1 MVEPM
6 NRQQRRQTAEPAKRQ
21 GQVSQE
27 PRITAA
33 RQAHKEG
40 CHAEAEVIYDQLL
53 AENPRN
59 ADAIHFKGLL
69 FYQHGRN
76 EEAVAILRQAIK
88 LRSDLAS
95 FHGNLANVL
104 FYMGETDAAESE
116 CRKAIRLD
124 KKYVTAYSNF
134 SALLLGK
141 GAFAEAETTVRRAI
155 SLQPNNA
162 EAYTNLATI
171 LRQQGR
177 LRDTE
182 AAFHRA
188 LKLDPDY
195 EEACGNLIFL
205 RDFNT
210 GLNFEDQQ
218 KDRRE
223 WAERF
228 VDSLSVHWKPH
239 EKEKSPDRR
248 LRIGYVSGDFRNHSA
263 AITFGAALFERDRQ
277 EFEVFC
283 YMTSAQ
289 RDAITEKFEN
299 NADAWRP
306 CWGLIDVDL
315 DAQVRADK
323 IDILVDLAGHFAGNR
338 LPVFARKPVPIQI
351 TAWGHCTGTG
361 MKAMDYILAD
371 WVIMPPEDAK
381 YCAENVVELSCG
393 LSFVPPEGAPDVLA
407 APSSTRDHVTF
418 GCFNRIEKIV
428 DETLHVWSEVLQRV
442 PNARLVLKNAALDS
456 PEAVSQLH
464 QRIADQNIDLGRVN
478 LMGGKIWSE
487 HMAAF
492 GALDIAL
499 DPFPNNGGVTTL
511 ETLWMGVPV
520 IAARGSTAP
529 SRVAASIL
537 TACGH
542 SE

>member
-1 MVEPM
+1 
-6 NRQQRRQTAEPAKRQ
+6 
-21 GQVSQE
+21 
-27 PRITAA
+27 
-33 RQAHKEG
+33 
-40 CHAEAEVIYDQLL
+40 
-53 AENPRN
+53 
-59 ADAIHFKGLL
+59 
-69 FYQHGRN
+69 
-76 EEAVAILRQAIK
+76 
-88 LRSDLAS
+88 
-95 FHGNLANVL
+95 
-104 FYMGETDAAESE
+104 
-116 CRKAIRLD
+116 
-124 KKYVTAYSNF
+124 
-134 SALLLGK
+134 
-141 GAFAEAETTVRRAI
+141 
-155 SLQPNNA
+155 
-162 EAYTNLATI
+162 
-171 LRQQGR
+171 
-177 LRDTE
+177 
-182 AAFHRA
+182 
-188 LKLDPDY
+188 
-195 EEACGNLIFL
+195 
-205 RDFNT
+205 
-210 GLNFEDQQ
+210 
-218 KDRRE
+218 
-223 WAERF
+223 
-228 VDSLSVHWKPH
+228 
-239 EKEKSPDRR
+239 
-248 LRIGYVSGDFRNHSA
+248 
-263 AITFGAALFERDRQ
+263 
-277 EFEVFC
+277 
-283 YMTSAQ
+283 MTSVQ

-306 CWGLIDVDL
+306 CWGLTDVDL

-323 IDILVDLAGHFAGNR
+323 IDILVDLAGHSAGNR

-381 YCAENVVELSCG
+381 HCAENVVELSCG
-393 LSFVPPEGAPDVLA
+393 LSFVAPEGAPDVLA

-456 PEAVSQLH
+456 PEAVSQLR
-464 QRIADQNIDLGRVN
+464 QRIADQNIDLMVK
-478 LMGGKIWSE
+478 KIWPK

-499 DPFPNNGGVTTL
+499 DPFPNNGGVTIL